1 MSSQKENAGLGLEDN
16 AKTPIR
22 RAVSAEPTSASAA
35 AARRFLNTPVGSQ
48 LRGSGRSGQRHGAV
62 GGGLSASGRKT
73 QHQVATTPHGRE
85 AIRTLD
91 LRRAAVLTPH
101 NRNRRRSAREQ
112 RETPRDF
119 LRGLSKLLAPV
130 TRPIASSSSPQDRD
144 GKDAVADGGGVVGED
159 EEDLPIDRPRLSLP
173 IDEDEDEGDLQPP
186 RSSGLEEENYTM
198 QSVELPRRALS
209 EQPGRH
215 LSIGSARMSD
225 LFARY
230 DAGSGEVGIDSAFF
244 PPIGAVDD
252 SVEDAR
258 LADETY
264 ER

>member
-1 MSSQKENAGLGLEDN
+1 MSSQKENADLGLEDN

-48 LRGSGRSGQRHGAV
+48 LRGSARSGQRHGAV
-62 GGGLSASGRKT
+62 GGGGLSASGRKA

-101 NRNRRRSAREQ
+101 NRNRRRSVREQ

-119 LRGLSKLLAPV
+119 LRGLSKLLAPA
-130 TRPIASSSSPQDRD
+130 TRPIASSSSPHDRD
-144 GKDAVADGGGVVGED
+144 DKGAADGGGVEE

-173 IDEDEDEGDLQPP
+173 IDEDEDESDLQPP

-244 PPIGAVDD
+244 PPLGAVDD
-252 SVEDAR
+252 SVEDVR
-258 LADETY
+258 QADETY